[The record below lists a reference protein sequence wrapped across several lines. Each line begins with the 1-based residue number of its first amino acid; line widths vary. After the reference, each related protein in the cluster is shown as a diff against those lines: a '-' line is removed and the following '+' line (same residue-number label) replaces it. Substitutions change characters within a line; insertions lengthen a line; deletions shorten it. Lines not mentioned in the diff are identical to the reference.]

1 MSNSSMLEPTDGKH
15 APTSTRQRILG
26 YAVVLAVVGYTA
38 AVLLG
43 LPNDRRIDGT
53 TLGVIGMGA
62 IIAFVMFRPEIVN
75 RVTRL
80 EIAGWKLEIENKQEK
95 QDKQLKDIQ
104 LILPI
109 LLPETERKHLF
120 NLANHL
126 KTPYTG
132 THDVR
137 TELRRLR
144 SLKLIQMKSGQQI
157 GHMGDGKTVDLSDF
171 VELTD
176 LGRHWVERIK
186 EIEAEGIKAAE
197 SSMQASAGQVV

>member
-126 KTPYTG
+126 K
-132 THDVR
+132 
-137 TELRRLR
+137 
-144 SLKLIQMKSGQQI
+144 
-157 GHMGDGKTVDLSDF
+157 
-171 VELTD
+171 
-176 LGRHWVERIK
+176 
-186 EIEAEGIKAAE
+186 
-197 SSMQASAGQVV
+197 

>member
-1 MSNSSMLEPTDGKH
+1 MRNSSMLEPTDGKL
-15 APTSTRQRILG
+15 APTSNRQRLLG
-26 YAVVLAVVGYTA
+26 YAVVLVVVGYTA
-38 AVLLG
+38 AILLG
-43 LPNDRRIDGT
+43 LPNDRRIDST
-53 TLGVIGMGA
+53 TLGVIGIGA

-120 NLANHL
+120 NLANHP

-132 THDVR
+132 NHNVR

-157 GHMGDGKTVDLSDF
+157 RHMEDGKAVDLNDF

-176 LGRHWVERIK
+176 LGRRWVERIK
-186 EIEAEGIKAAE
+186 EIEGEGIKAAE
-197 SSMQASAGQVV
+197 SSMQASAG